1 MSKQTITLP
10 DGRQL
15 GYLILGKGTPVIYFH
30 GTASSRLE
38 IQLLKQLTTQN
49 LKLIAVDRPGYGLST
64 YKPRKNL
71 QDFNKD
77 LNFLTNHLNLP
88 QFNVL
93 GWSGGGIFALT
104 YIAHFPQQI
113 KQGIIIGTPNLPFN
127 ASTAH
132 NMPLAKYIMKLPFL
146 GTTAMKNM
154 RRQMLK
160 TDDTEAFLRSKQGK
174 RLLYSCSNR
183 DLAFFSNPKWIK
195 MMHNSMIEAFR
206 QKESI
211 KTILEEHQLFL
222 KPWNLP
228 LNRYGEKIH
237 FWYGKEDKTCPV
249 DNAYKI
255 ADKFEC
261 NNLEIFPKQGHYVM
275 FDNLEQIA
283 KIFL

>member
-1 MSKQTITLP
+1 LSSQTITLP

-15 GYLILGKGTPVIYFH
+15 CYMVLGKGTPVVYFH

-77 LNFLTNHLNLP
+77 LNFLTNHLDLP

-93 GWSGGGIFALT
+93 GWSGGGIFALSYIT
-104 YIAHFPQQI
+104 YFPQRI

-132 NMPLAKYIMKLPFL
+132 NMPLAKYVMKLSFL
-146 GTTAMKNM
+146 GTLAMKNM

-160 TDDTEAFLRSKQGK
+160 TNNDVDVEAFLCSKQGK
-174 RLLYSCSNR
+174 QLLHSCSNR
-183 DLAFFSNPKWIK
+183 DLAFFSNPKWVKI
-195 MMHNSMIEAFR
+195 MHNSMLEAFR
-206 QKESI
+206 QKESV

-228 LNRYGEKIH
+228 LNRQSEKIH
-237 FWYGKEDKTCPV
+237 F
-249 DNAYKI
+249 
-255 ADKFEC
+255 
-261 NNLEIFPKQGHYVM
+261 
-275 FDNLEQIA
+275 
-283 KIFL
+283 